1 MKRISVL
8 ALFLTVLC
16 ASSVW
21 AEGWTKGLEIG
32 GGACFELA
40 MGDMRE
46 HETGNFGFNVEAAMP
61 LPLGFSGDGT
71 LSAVGLSAQTG
82 VLFPI
87 GKKSYIDSWWAL
99 DFVLGAYVD
108 LRLNQMITVR
118 PGAAFDIRLNSVRS
132 EEKNMSGMFAD
143 YGARLGATVL
153 FDAFKNGILI
163 KAGADYVL
171 LPEKDNICHYLSFN
185 LGATYRFE

>member
-32 GGACFELA
+32 GGARFELA

-46 HETGNFGFNVEAAMP
+46 HESGNVGFNVEAEMP
-61 LPLGFSGDGT
+61 LPLGLSSDGLVT
-71 LSAVGLSAQTG
+71 AVGLSAQTG
-82 VLFPI
+82 VLFPV

-99 DFVLGAYVD
+99 DFDIGAYID
-108 LRLNQMITVR
+108 LKLSGLVTLR
-118 PGAAFDIRLNSVRS
+118 PSASFDIRLNSVKS
-132 EEKNMSGMFAD
+132 EEKNVSGMFAD

-153 FDAFKNGILI
+153 LDVLKNGVLF

-171 LPEKDNICHYLSFN
+171 LPEKDSICHYLSFN